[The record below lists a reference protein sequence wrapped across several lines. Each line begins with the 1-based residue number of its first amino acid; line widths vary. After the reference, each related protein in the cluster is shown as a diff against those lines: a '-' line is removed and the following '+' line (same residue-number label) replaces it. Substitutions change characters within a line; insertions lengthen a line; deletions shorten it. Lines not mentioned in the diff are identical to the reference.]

1 MSRTK
6 KEYEDFLKIIRAK
19 IAIHQFPKKNIA
31 FKLGISR
38 SLFSQYLSGELQMSE
53 RIIRE
58 LGKELGISRQIDQ
71 ISLEDLID
79 EKPHL

>member
-1 MSRTK
+1 MSRAE
-6 KEYEDFLKIIRAK
+6 KEYKHLLKIIRAK

-31 FKLGISR
+31 LKLGISR
-38 SLFSQYLSGELQMSE
+38 SLFSQYLSGELQMSDE
-53 RIIRE
+53 IIRG
-58 LGKELGISRQIDQ
+58 LVKELGIRKQIDQ